1 MEFKEAIHTMKRMCE
16 AQNECETCPCN
27 ENCMLNLGLDDV
39 GVSELEKTLEKW
51 AAEHPAKTIADDFFE
66 KHPKAPRKNGLPQA
80 CALHCGYMSE
90 CADGVSPAETMTE
103 CRDCWRR
110 PLEEVEG

>member
-51 AAEHPAKTIADDFFE
+51 AAEHPAKTIADDFFD
-66 KHPKAPRKNGLPQA
+66 KHPRAPRKNGHPLA
-80 CALHCGYMSE
+80 CALHCGYRSA
-90 CADGVSPAETMTE
+90 CADGVSPAETMAE
-103 CRDCWRR
+103 CAACWRR
-110 PLEEVEG
+110 PLEEVE

>member
-1 MEFKEAIHTMKRMCE
+1 MEFKEAKHTMKRMCE

-51 AAEHPAKTIADDFFE
+51 AAEHPERTLMDDFFE
-66 KHPKAPRKNGLPQA
+66 KHPKAMKHPSGTPQA
-80 CALHCGYMSE
+80 CAQTVGYVKS
-90 CADGVSPAETMTE
+90 CTVGD
-103 CRDCWRR
+103 CFKCWRR